1 MHLEKRSY
9 KISKTK
15 YYAMK
20 KLIISFIIC
29 IPFLSAQTAAQL
41 TKIWESDTIFKGPE
55 SAAYDAIRNC
65 LYISNYN
72 KNPRDGMMYNEDYI
86 TKTDLNGRVLENI
99 FVNGLTCPTGICVL
113 KNRLYIVER
122 FGLVVYELQLN
133 KIETRYRINDT
144 EFLND
149 VSVDSSGNIYISD
162 SGSDI
167 IYRIKDG
174 MFEKW
179 LNSKEV
185 NQTNGILV
193 DGDILI
199 VGANSDGSL
208 KAVNTTD
215 MAICKI
221 ASLPPG
227 IIDGIKK
234 CGDDYLVSHY
244 EGNLYLVSNN
254 GEVTELLNTRTEQIY
269 CADFEYID
277 ELNLLIIPALRN

>member
-1 MHLEKRSY
+1 
-9 KISKTK
+9 
-15 YYAMK
+15 MK
-20 KLIISFIIC
+20 KLILSFIIC
-29 IPFLSAQTAAQL
+29 ILILSAQTAAQL

-55 SAAYDAIRNC
+55 SVAYDAIRNC
-65 LYISNYN
+65 LYVSNYN
-72 KNPRDGMMYNEDYI
+72 KYPRDGMMYNEDYI
-86 TKTDLNGRVLENI
+86 TKTDLNGRILENI

-122 FGLVVYELQLN
+122 FGLVVYDLQLN
-133 KIETRYRINDT
+133 KIEARYRINDT

-174 MFEKW
+174 IFEKW
-179 LNSKEV
+179 LTSKEI

-193 DGDILI
+193 DGDKLL
-199 VGANSDGSL
+199 VGVNDDSSL
-208 KAVNTTD
+208 KAVNIADKT
-215 MAICKI
+215 ISRI

-227 IIDGIKK
+227 VIDGIKK
-234 CGDDYLVSHY
+234 CGNDYLVSLY
-244 EGNLYLVSNN
+244 EGNLYLVRNT
-254 GEVTELLNTRTEQIY
+254 GEIIELLNTRPEQLY

-277 ELNLLIIPALRN
+277 KLNLLFIPALRNNRLFIYKYYSGK